1 MIDLTNTLA
10 EFNKLNEALVTA
22 LGKAGSLADSHE
34 VVVNQE
40 TTFTNINIMAND
52 YWFWQNKGRDITKE
66 GNYPALVR
74 PKIDEWV
81 KKLPDWYAKDKKDG
95 SKGKKLT
102 KAEQAF
108 LVTRKIHKE
117 GYKGNF
123 YVDKTI
129 PNFEAAINKAVFEDI
144 QNYFNNEFNKAAL

>member
-10 EFNKLNEALVTA
+10 EFNKLNQALVTA
-22 LGKAGSLADSHE
+22 LNKAGTLSDSHE
-34 VVVNQE
+34 VVL
-40 TTFTNINIMAND
+40 TTENTRSQVAIMAND
-52 YWFWQNKGRDITKE
+52 YWFWQNKGRGITKE

-81 KKLPDWYAKDKKDG
+81 NKLPDWYAPDKKDG

-123 YVDKTI
+123 YVDNTI
-129 PNFEAAINKAVFEDI
+129 PNFEDAINKAVLEDI
-144 QNYFNNEFNKAAL
+144 QNYFNNEFNN

>member
-10 EFNKLNEALVTA
+10 EFNKLNEALVEA

-34 VVVNQE
+34 VVL
-40 TTFTNINIMAND
+40 TTENTRSQVAIMAND
-52 YWFWQNKGRDITKE
+52 YWFWQNKGRGITKE

-95 SKGKKLT
+95 TKGKKLT
-102 KAEQAF
+102 KDEQAF
-108 LVTRKIHKE
+108 LVTRKIHRE

-123 YVDKTI
+123 YADKTC
-129 PNFEAAINKAVFEDI
+129 PLFEDAINKAVLEDI
-144 QNYFNNEFNKAAL
+144 QNYFNNEFNN

>member
-1 MIDLTNTLA
+1 
-10 EFNKLNEALVTA
+10 LN
-22 LGKAGSLADSHE
+22 KAGTLSDSHE
-34 VVVNQE
+34 VVL
-40 TTFTNINIMAND
+40 TTENTRSQVAIMAND
-52 YWFWQNKGRDITKE
+52 YWFWQNKGRGITKE
-66 GNYPALVR
+66 KNDPALVR

-81 KKLPDWYAKDKKDG
+81 KKLPDWYAPDKKDG

-102 KAEQAF
+102 KDEQAF

-144 QNYFNNEFNKAAL
+144 QNYFNNEFNN